1 MNLRPRTLLLAAILS
16 FSILTASAWTTQ
28 PAPRREVRAVWLTT
42 IGGLDWPHS
51 YAHTAA
57 GIARQQQELCAHLD
71 RLRALGINTVLL
83 QTRIRGTVIYPSA
96 YEPWDGCLSGRP
108 GMSPG
113 YDALAFAV
121 EECHKRGMAIQAWV
135 VAFPLTSLTV
145 TRQLGAQSIIRRH
158 PALCMRTGDHWM
170 MNPGIPATADYLAGL
185 CREIVERY
193 DVDGIHLDYI
203 RYPEKEVPFDDR
215 RTFRRYGHGES
226 LSEWRRANV
235 TRCVK
240 QIYDAV
246 KAVKPWVMVSC
257 SPVGKHDDLPRYSS
271 YGWNARTTVSQ
282 DVQRWMSE
290 GIMDEIFP
298 MMYFRG
304 NHFYPFALDWTE
316 NASGRIVV
324 PGLGAYFLAPDQ
336 KDWPLETV
344 TRELSFLRIIGAG
357 GAAFFRSR
365 FLEDNV
371 KGLGDFLSGGFYS
384 APTLLPAMTWADS
397 IAPAAPAGLRAS
409 ASHYAMHISWLP
421 PHDPTP
427 GDSLRYNVYVSDSFP
442 VVPSRA
448 RLMAS
453 YLRSPACDIDIAAP
467 SARRSYYAV
476 TAIDRFGNESAPAA
490 VNHPS
495 PLAIVPAGLPEVR
508 DGVLRTDTIDAGV
521 LILRD
526 AVGDEV
532 MTVRNNGKVDVSA
545 LPAGVYKL
553 YGQGRRGSAHL
564 TGRFLIPLP

>member
-1 MNLRPRTLLLAAILS
+1 M
-16 FSILTASAWTTQ
+16 
-28 PAPRREVRAVWLTT
+28 
-42 IGGLDWPHS
+42 
-51 YAHTAA
+51 
-57 GIARQQQELCAHLD
+57 
-71 RLRALGINTVLL
+71 
-83 QTRIRGTVIYPSA
+83 
-96 YEPWDGCLSGRP
+96 
-108 GMSPG
+108 
-113 YDALAFAV
+113 
-121 EECHKRGMAIQAWV
+121 
-135 VAFPLTSLTV
+135 
-145 TRQLGAQSIIRRH
+145 
-158 PALCMRTGDHWM
+158 
-170 MNPGIPATADYLAGL
+170 
-185 CREIVERY
+185 
-193 DVDGIHLDYI
+193 
-203 RYPEKEVPFDDR
+203 PFDDR

-397 IAPAAPAGLRAS
+397 IAPAAPAGLRVS
-409 ASHYAMHISWLP
+409 ESRYGMHISWLP

-427 GDSLRYNVYVSDSFP
+427 GDSQRYNVYVSDSFP